1 MVDDQTVD
9 LAVVGPG
16 SVGAYFAAHAAQRG
30 TSVLACA
37 RRPFDEFVIDSERFP
52 ARLRAN
58 VLIDPSA
65 VARPVPH
72 VLVALKSQH
81 TAEAGEW
88 LRRLCGPETIV
99 VAAQNG
105 LEAEERLAPFVNGA
119 TVVQSVVYCTAE
131 LVAPGHVQH
140 YSSGWLWV
148 PNTPEMQRFAQLFAG
163 SGAEI
168 RPTDS
173 YVTELWRKLGFN
185 TTTNGVT
192 ALARKRLAAFA
203 REDMALLGT
212 RLLAEAWTVARA
224 LGADLDPT
232 TTSQYMTMI
241 AEQPGNPGTSTYY
254 DRMAGRPTE
263 HDAIYGS
270 MVRAARRI
278 GIEVP
283 VTETVWALLAAGD
296 DDRFA

>member
-1 MVDDQTVD
+1 MAVE

-16 SVGAYFAAHAAQRG
+16 SVGAYFAAHAAARG
-30 TSVLACA
+30 TSVVACA
-37 RRPFDEFVIDSERFP
+37 RRPFDEYVIESERHP
-52 ARLRAN
+52 ARGPAH
-58 VLIDPSA
+58 VVTDPSTLDG
-65 VARPVPH
+65 PVPA

-81 TAEAGEW
+81 TADAAGW
-88 LRRLCGPETIV
+88 LQRLCGPDTVV

-105 LEAEERLAPFVNGA
+105 LEAAERLAPFVNGA
-119 TVVQSVVYCTAE
+119 EVVQSVVYCTAE
-131 LVAPGHVQH
+131 LVAPGHVRH

-148 PNTPEMQRFAQLFAG
+148 PDTPSMHSFARLFAG

-168 RPTDS
+168 RPTPT

-203 REDMALLGT
+203 RDDMATLGT
-212 RLLAEAWTVARA
+212 RLLAEAWTVAQA

-232 TTSQYMTMI
+232 TTAQYMTMI
-241 AEQPGNPGTSTYY
+241 ATQPGNPGTSTYY

-270 MVRAARRI
+270 MVRAARRL

-296 DDRFA
+296 DDRYE